1 MRKFLAGALLAVA
14 AFLAVPSPGTAGEGD
29 VPTIAVMPFSNVNK
43 DKETDWL
50 AEGIAETLTTKL
62 GSVQRIR
69 IVERQRIDAVLDEVS
84 LGQSGVIDPESAARA
99 GKVLGAET
107 VVTGAYQKMGE
118 KLRLTARFVKVETGI
133 VSNTAMV
140 TGNYNDIFSLEDD
153 MADNILNNL
162 GIEASDA
169 EKRQIAQNPTAS
181 VAAYKNY
188 TEGVSLMKQD
198 RFDDAK
204 AYLDEAVRE
213 DPNFSAAREE
223 LAFVEWARPSANSS
237 LYLKKIDR
245 PSGATFDAMIRAAR
259 AAGMEVKSSNRK
271 QGVIRIHQSMSLLHG
286 GHDIKVEIKSL
297 KNASGVRI
305 FSQAEK
311 VFLIKIRPVYD
322 WGQSRSAIEKLVK
335 AFERELYRRRS

>member
-1 MRKFLAGALLAVA
+1 MRKILAIALLSVA
-14 AFLAVPSPGTAGEGD
+14 AFLAVPVPGTAAEGD

-50 AEGIAETLTTKL
+50 SEGISETLTTKL
-62 GSVQRIR
+62 GNVQRIR
-69 IVERQRIDAVLDEVS
+69 VVERQRIDAVLNEVS
-84 LGQSGVIDPESAARA
+84 LGQSGVIDPASAAKA

-107 VVTGAYQKMGE
+107 VVTGAFQKMGE

-140 TGNYNDIFSLEDD
+140 TGDYNDIFSLEDN
-153 MADNILNNL
+153 MADNILMNL
-162 GIEASDA
+162 GIETSVS
-169 EKRQIAQNPTAS
+169 EKQKIARNPTTS

-188 TEGVSLMKQD
+188 TQGVSLMKKDQ
-198 RFDDAK
+198 FDDAK

-213 DPNFSAAREE
+213 DPNFSEAKEN
-223 LAFVEWARPSANSS
+223 LAFVDWARPSANSS

-245 PSGATFDAMIRAAR
+245 SFSVTFDAMIRAAR
-259 AAGMEVKSSNRK
+259 TADMDVR
-271 QGVIRIHQSMSLLHG
+271 GVNKKKGLITLHQSMSLLHG
-286 GHDIKVEIKSL
+286 GHDIEVEIKSL

-311 VFLIKIRPVYD
+311 VFCIGMRPLYD
-322 WGQSRSAIEKLVK
+322 WGQSRSAIEKLVG
-335 AFERELYRRRS
+335 AFELELYRGKT

>member
-1 MRKFLAGALLAVA
+1 MRKFLTIVLLSIAV
-14 AFLAVPSPGTAGEGD
+14 FPAVPMPVTAGEGG
-29 VPTIAVMPFSNVNK
+29 VPVIAVMPFSNVNK

-50 AEGIAETLTTKL
+50 SEGIAETLTTKL
-62 GSVQRIR
+62 GNVQRIR
-69 IVERQRIDAVLDEVS
+69 IVERQRIDAVLNEVS
-84 LGQSGVIDPESAARA
+84 LGQSGAIDPESAAKA

-118 KLRLTARFVKVETGI
+118 NLRLTARFVKVETGI

-140 TGNYNDIFSLEDD
+140 TGNYNDIFSLEDE
-153 MADNILNNL
+153 MADDILSNL
-162 GIEASDA
+162 GLEASA
-169 EKRQIAQNPTAS
+169 SEKQQIARNPTTS
-181 VAAYKNY
+181 VAAYKSY
-188 TEGVSLMKQD
+188 SQGVSLMKKDQ
-198 RFDDAK
+198 FDDAK

-213 DPNFSAAREE
+213 DPNFSEAREE

-245 PSGATFDAMIRAAR
+245 PSGVTFDAMVRAANV
-259 AAGMEVKSSNRK
+259 AGMEVKGANRK
-271 QGVIRIHQSMSLLHG
+271 KGVIKIHQSMSLLHG
-286 GHDIKVEIKSL
+286 GHDITVEIKSM

-311 VFLIKIRPVYD
+311 VFLIKVRPIYD

-335 AFERELYRRRS
+335 AFERELYRRKS

>member
-1 MRKFLAGALLAVA
+1 MRKFLAVALLSVA
-14 AFLAVPSPGTAGEGD
+14 AFLAVPLPGAAGEGD

-50 AEGIAETLTTKL
+50 AEGISETLTTKL
-62 GSVQRIR
+62 GNVQRIR
-69 IVERQRIDAVLDEVS
+69 IVERQRIDAVLNEVS
-84 LGQSGVIDPESAARA
+84 LGQSGVIDPESAAKA

-169 EKRQIAQNPTAS
+169 EKRQIARNPTAS

-188 TEGVSLMKQD
+188 TEGVSLMKKD

-213 DPNFSAAREE
+213 DPNFSEAREE

-245 PSGATFDAMIRAAR
+245 PSGVTFDAMIRAAR
-259 AAGMEVKSSNRK
+259 AAGMEVKSSSREK
-271 QGVIRIHQSMSLLHG
+271 GVIRIHQSLSLLHG
-286 GHDIKVEIKSL
+286 GHDIEVEIKSL

-311 VFLIKIRPVYD
+311 VFCIGMRPFYD
-322 WGQSRSAIEKLVK
+322 WGQSRDAIEKLVG
-335 AFERELYRRRS
+335 AFELELYQGRS